1 LKLPGKTNTEHIAD
15 LREAVAILGFR
26 ADTTDAELEDVER
39 FREELKDQRD
49 RLIKL
54 EVKLDQLEK
63 QRSEEHGKS
72 WAIKLA
78 IVSALIGSGVT
89 ILTQLLS
96 RYLPVK

>member
-1 LKLPGKTNTEHIAD
+1 MPGKTNTEHIGE

-26 ADTTDAELEDVER
+26 ANTIDASLEDVER

-49 RLIKL
+49 RIIKL
-54 EVKLDQLEK
+54 EVKVDQLEK
-63 QRSEEHGKS
+63 QRIEEHGKT

-78 IVSALIGSGVT
+78 IVSASIGSGVT